1 MRLRLSLAAL
11 FFCASVAIA
20 ATDPWPNP
28 GENGIRFGAYMDF
41 GETEDAVTLEGIEKF
56 EKLAGKRPAL
66 IASSSYWGEQ
76 SFPAANLRLID
87 RHGAVPLIFWSP
99 WDKPYEQNKGPDRFG
114 LTEIL
119 AGKWDAYIDRWAEG
133 ARDFGKP
140 LFVSFCN
147 EMNGCWFPWS
157 GCFYGGRNGGP
168 EIFKKTWR
176 HVVDRVRAKG
186 ADNILWVFHVNAFP
200 AENDVWNMMASYY
213 PGPGHVDWLGISV
226 YGQQFRGDRAW
237 AYFKDLIAWPLKE
250 LSAVDPKKPIM
261 IAEFGVGE
269 FPKSGNKAEWFA
281 DALSIL
287 PKQPRVQAAV
297 IWHERWQNQDGS
309 FSNLRINS
317 SPAALEAFRQGIAAP
332 EWIAAPPRP

>member
-1 MRLRLSLAAL
+1 MRLRLSLATL
-11 FFCASVAIA
+11 FFCASVAVA
-20 ATDPWPNP
+20 APDPWPNP
-28 GENGIRFGAYMDF
+28 GEKGIRFGAYMDF

-76 SFPAANLRLID
+76 SFPSANLQLID
-87 RHGAVPLIFWSP
+87 RHGAAPLIFWSP

-157 GCFYGGRNGGP
+157 GCFYGGRDGGP
-168 EIFKKTWR
+168 EIFKKTWC

-186 ADNILWVFHVNAFP
+186 ADNIIWVFHVNAFP

-213 PGPGHVDWLGISV
+213 PGPGYVDWLGISV
-226 YGQQFRGDRAW
+226 YGQQFRNDRAW
-237 AYFKDLIAWPLKE
+237 AFFQDLIAWPLKE

-281 DALSIL
+281 DALAIL

-317 SPAALEAFRQGIAAP
+317 SPAALKAFRQGIAAP

>member
-1 MRLRLSLAAL
+1 MAVLGSIGGMARHLAKLRTAKEYEKILGWGKSVLKRTPIIGSPIYDAL
-11 FFCASVAIA
+11 HGMKKGLKDFVAPQGLFEDLGLKYIGPVDGHNIA
-20 ATDPWPNP
+20 D
-28 GENGIRFGAYMDF
+28 
-41 GETEDAVTLEGIEKF
+41 LEF
-56 EKLAGKRPAL
+56 AFQR
-66 IASSSYWGEQ
+66 
-76 SFPAANLRLID
+76 
-87 RHGAVPLIFWSP
+87 
-99 WDKPYEQNKGPDRFG
+99 
-114 LTEIL
+114 
-119 AGKWDAYIDRWAEG
+119 

-140 LFVSFCN
+140 FFVSFCN

-157 GCFYGGRNGGP
+157 GCFYGGRDGGP

-213 PGPGHVDWLGISV
+213 PGPGYVDWLGISV
-226 YGQQFRGDRAW
+226 YGQQFRNDRAW
-237 AYFKDLIAWPLKE
+237 AFFQDLIDWPLKE

-281 DALSIL
+281 DALAIL

-317 SPAALEAFRQGIAAP
+317 SPAALKAFRQGIAAP

>member
-1 MRLRLSLAAL
+1 MRLRLSIAAL
-11 FFCASVAIA
+11 FYCTSVAVA
-20 ATDPWPNP
+20 APDPWPNP
-28 GENGIRFGAYMDF
+28 GEKGIRFGAYMDF

-76 SFPAANLRLID
+76 SFPSANLQLID
-87 RHGAVPLIFWSP
+87 RHGAAPLIFWSP

-157 GCFYGGRNGGP
+157 GCFYGGRDGGP
-168 EIFKKTWR
+168 EIFKKTWC

-186 ADNILWVFHVNAFP
+186 ADNIIWVFHVNAFP

-213 PGPGHVDWLGISV
+213 PGPGYVDWLGISV
-226 YGQQFRGDRAW
+226 YGQQFRNDRAW
-237 AYFKDLIAWPLKE
+237 AFFQDLIAWPLKE

-281 DALSIL
+281 DALAIL

-317 SPAALEAFRQGIAAP
+317 SPAALKAFRQGIAAP

>member
-1 MRLRLSLAAL
+1 MRLRLSFAAL
-11 FFCASVAIA
+11 FFCASVALA
-20 ATDPWPNP
+20 EPDPWPNP
-28 GENGIRFGAYMDF
+28 GEKGIRFGAYMDF

-76 SFPAANLRLID
+76 SFPDANLRLIV

-157 GCFYGGRNGGP
+157 GCFYGGRDGGP
-168 EIFKKTWR
+168 DIFKKTWR

-213 PGPGHVDWLGISV
+213 PGPGYVDWLGISV
-226 YGQQFRGDRAW
+226 YGQQFRNDRAW
-237 AYFKDLIAWPLKE
+237 AFFQDLIDWPLKE

-281 DALSIL
+281 DALTIL

-317 SPAALEAFRQGIAAP
+317 SPAALKAFRQGIAAP

>member
-1 MRLRLSLAAL
+1 MRLRLSIAAL
-11 FFCASVAIA
+11 FYCTSVAVA
-20 ATDPWPNP
+20 APDPRPNP
-28 GENGIRFGAYMDF
+28 GEKGIRFGAYMDF

-76 SFPAANLRLID
+76 SFPSANLQLID

-157 GCFYGGRNGGP
+157 GCFYGGRDGGP

-213 PGPGHVDWLGISV
+213 PGPGYVDWLGISV
-226 YGQQFRGDRAW
+226 YGQQFRNDRAW
-237 AYFKDLIAWPLKE
+237 AFFQDLIAWPLKE

-281 DALSIL
+281 DALAIL

-317 SPAALEAFRQGIAAP
+317 SPAALKAFRQGIAAP

>member
-1 MRLRLSLAAL
+1 MRIRPSLAAL
-11 FFCASVAIA
+11 FFCASVAVA
-20 ATDPWPNP
+20 APDPWPNP
-28 GENGIRFGAYMDF
+28 QEKGIRFGAYMDF

-87 RHGAVPLIFWSP
+87 RHGAAPLIFWSP

-157 GCFYGGRNGGP
+157 GCFYGGRDGGP

-186 ADNILWVFHVNAFP
+186 ADNIIWVFHVNAFP

-213 PGPGHVDWLGISV
+213 PGPGYVDWLGISV
-226 YGQQFRGDRAW
+226 YGQQFRNDRAW
-237 AYFKDLIAWPLKE
+237 AFFQDLIDWPLKE

-281 DALSIL
+281 DALAIL

-317 SPAALEAFRQGIAAP
+317 SPAALKAFRQGIAAP